1 MTASRPAA
9 AVATGLE
16 AATVS
21 SSRVPTGKPRSAG
34 TDRSVHCQWPVDRS
48 HCGQTR
54 QCRRGLP
61 LRSDSRPPGLPTHWQ
76 AALRDSRAERRE
88 PAPCTE
94 PEPPALSGGKCSL
107 SASGSWRW
115 QLDSEPGSARAASGR
130 CSPAGHHNTAGQD
143 RQEDLIRP
151 TCFNPDIHCKFR
163 PLQLSDRSS
172 KNATKRLRPSSR
184 SRRRSGRSSSGGRA
198 RPRACRTPVPPPPRR
213 RSSRGAPASR
223 RP

>member
-1 MTASRPAA
+1 MIARVEPLHFKWRLQLASLNLNTARAPLTVTAAERHRDSPGFIRGQEPGGRMTASRPAA

-21 SSRVPTGKPRSAG
+21 SSRVPTGKPRSALTG
-34 TDRSVHCQWPVDRS
+34 QFTASGRPIDRS

-61 LRSDSRPPGLPTHWQ
+61 LKSDSWPPGLPTHWQ

-107 SASGSWRW
+107 SASGSWR
-115 QLDSEPGSARAASGR
+115 
-130 CSPAGHHNTAGQD
+130 
-143 RQEDLIRP
+143 
-151 TCFNPDIHCKFR
+151 
-163 PLQLSDRSS
+163 
-172 KNATKRLRPSSR
+172 
-184 SRRRSGRSSSGGRA
+184 
-198 RPRACRTPVPPPPRR
+198 
-213 RSSRGAPASR
+213 
-223 RP
+223 